1 MVTLRGMEYVLA
13 FLMIPYLLRTLGPE
27 RYGAI
32 AFMQGIIAYLGLFMN
47 YSFGITAPRDIARAE
62 EKEWP
67 RIFSGYF
74 WGIVFLCAAGTAA
87 FFLIYFLLHAVRGVQ
102 LDFPL
107 FLALYTGVLGTVF
120 FPIWFFQGIQQM
132 RYITIFNL
140 AGRFTTFGGIF
151 LLVREPSDYVVCA
164 FLMSCTGIMA
174 GVLSLGLLF
183 RSFPGLLRKPDIST
197 IFNLY
202 RDGWKLFISSLAV
215 NLYTTTD
222 IVLLG
227 IFTNHTIVGYYSGAD
242 KLILCIRSGV
252 GAINLA
258 IYPYISGLMEKS
270 KEEALAF
277 LKKQYYIYIACGLI
291 GGILLVIL
299 APWGVP
305 WLFGEKYIPSIRL
318 LQIMAFVPLVVAMSN
333 VLGYET
339 MLPLNMEKEYSGV
352 LFLAAVLNLIIIIP
366 LIKLWGA
373 EGAAVSLM
381 ITETTITAI
390 MWGILKK
397 RKVF

>member
-1 MVTLRGMEYVLA
+1 MVTLRGMEYVLS
-13 FLMIPYLLRTLGPE
+13 FLLVPYLLRTLGPE

-32 AFMQGIIAYLGLFMN
+32 VFMQGIIAYLGLFMN
-47 YSFGITAPRDIARAE
+47 YSFGITAPREVARAE

-74 WGIVFLCAAGTAA
+74 WGIVFLCMAGTAA
-87 FFLIYFLLHAVRGVQ
+87 FFLIYFLLHTVRGVQ

-107 FLALYTGVLGTVF
+107 FLALYTGVLGGIF

-140 AGRFTTFGGIF
+140 VGRFTTFGGIF

-164 FLMSCTGIMA
+164 FLQSCTALMA
-174 GVLSLGLLF
+174 GILSMGLLF
-183 RSFPGLLRKPDIST
+183 HSFPGLLRKPDISY
-197 IFNLY
+197 IFKLY
-202 RDGWKLFISSLAV
+202 REGWKIFISSLAV

-242 KLILCIRSGV
+242 KLILCIRNGV
-252 GAINLA
+252 GAVNQA
-258 IYPYISGLMEKS
+258 VYPYISRLMEKS
-270 KEEALAF
+270 RKEAMAF
-277 LKKQYYIYIACGLI
+277 LKKQYYIYIACGLA

-305 WLFGEKYIPSIRL
+305 WLFGNRYIPSIRP

-339 MLPLNMEKEYSGV
+339 MLPLNMEKEYTGT
-352 LFLAAVLNLIIIIP
+352 LFLAAVLNLVIIIP

-381 ITETTITAI
+381 ITETFITAL
-390 MWGILKK
+390 MWIILK
-397 RKVF
+397 RKKVI

>member
-1 MVTLRGMEYVLA
+1 
-13 FLMIPYLLRTLGPE
+13 
-27 RYGAI
+27 
-32 AFMQGIIAYLGLFMN
+32 
-47 YSFGITAPRDIARAE
+47 
-62 EKEWP
+62 
-67 RIFSGYF
+67 
-74 WGIVFLCAAGTAA
+74 
-87 FFLIYFLLHAVRGVQ
+87 
-102 LDFPL
+102 
-107 FLALYTGVLGTVF
+107 
-120 FPIWFFQGIQQM
+120 M

-164 FLMSCTGIMA
+164 FLQSCTALMA
-174 GVLSLGLLF
+174 GVLSMGLLF
-183 RSFPGLLRKPDIST
+183 HSFSGILRKPDIST

-258 IYPYISGLMEKS
+258 IYPYISGLMQKS

-291 GGILLVIL
+291 GGILLVLL

-339 MLPLNMEKEYSGV
+339 MLP
-352 LFLAAVLNLIIIIP
+352 P
-366 LIKLWGA
+366 
-373 EGAAVSLM
+373 
-381 ITETTITAI
+381 
-390 MWGILKK
+390 
-397 RKVF
+397 

>member
-1 MVTLRGMEYVLA
+1 
-13 FLMIPYLLRTLGPE
+13 
-27 RYGAI
+27 
-32 AFMQGIIAYLGLFMN
+32 
-47 YSFGITAPRDIARAE
+47 
-62 EKEWP
+62 
-67 RIFSGYF
+67 
-74 WGIVFLCAAGTAA
+74 
-87 FFLIYFLLHAVRGVQ
+87 
-102 LDFPL
+102 
-107 FLALYTGVLGTVF
+107 
-120 FPIWFFQGIQQM
+120 M

-183 RSFPGLLRKPDIST
+183 CSFPGLLRKPDIST
-197 IFNLY
+197 IFKLY

-242 KLILCIRSGV
+242 KLILCIRSGA

-291 GGILLVIL
+291 GGILLILL

-366 LIKLWGA
+366 LIKFWGA